1 MGFVVIPAVDMRG
14 GKAVRLA
21 EGDFDRETRYFDDP
35 LEAARRWVGMGA
47 RRLHL
52 VDLDAAK
59 GGLPA
64 HREVIERIAGTL
76 GVPVE
81 IGGGIR
87 SMETV
92 ETYLAAGVR
101 WVVVGTAAVED
112 RDFVLEA
119 SARHPGRII
128 LGIDARDGLVRTKG
142 WREASNLS
150 AVDLARS
157 YAGAGIA
164 AVIYTDIARDGVGT
178 GIDREGTRRMAHE
191 AAIPVIA
198 SGGVRDISD
207 VKAAAELC
215 ADGVIGVIVGRA
227 LYEGTVDLAGANAA
241 ADEVARQRQ

>member
-35 LEAARRWVGMGA
+35 VEAARHWVGMGA

-52 VDLDAAK
+52 VDLDAAR
-59 GGLPA
+59 GGSPV
-64 HREVIERIAGTL
+64 HREAIETIARTV

-81 IGGGIR
+81 IGGGVR
-87 SMETV
+87 SMEAV
-92 ETYLAAGVR
+92 ETYLTAGVQ

-112 RDFVLEA
+112 RDFVLRA

-128 LGIDARDGLVRTKG
+128 LGIDARDGLVRTKA
-142 WREASNLS
+142 WREGGDLS

-178 GIDREGTRRMAHE
+178 GIDREGTRRMARE
-191 AAIPVIA
+191 GGIPVIA
-198 SGGVRDISD
+198 SGGVKDISD
-207 VKAAAELC
+207 VKAAAELYT
-215 ADGVIGVIVGRA
+215 DGVIGVIVGRA
-227 LYEGTVDLAGANAA
+227 LYEGTVDLAPANAA
-241 ADEVARQRQ
+241 ADSIVPHV

>member
-1 MGFVVIPAVDMRG
+1 MGFVVIPAIDMRG

-21 EGDFDRETRYFDDP
+21 EGDFDRETAYFDDP
-35 LEAARRWVGMGA
+35 VEAARRWVESGG

-52 VDLDAAK
+52 VDLDAART
-59 GGLPA
+59 GAPVHWEA
-64 HREVIERIAGTL
+64 VESIARTL

-87 SMETV
+87 SMEAV
-92 ETYLAAGVR
+92 ETYLTAGVT
-101 WVVVGTAAVED
+101 WVIIGTAAGED

-119 SARHPGRII
+119 SARYPGRVI
-128 LGIDARDGLVRTKG
+128 LGSDARDGLVRTKG
-142 WREASNLS
+142 WREGGTLS

-178 GIDREGTRRMAHE
+178 GIDTEGTRRMARE
-191 AAIPVIA
+191 GGIPVIA
-198 SGGVRDISD
+198 SGGVKDISD
-207 VKAAAELC
+207 VRAAAELN

-227 LYEGTVDLAGANAA
+227 LYEGTVELSAANAA
-241 ADEVARQRQ
+241 ADSITSEG

>member
-35 LEAARRWVGMGA
+35 VEAARHWVRMGA
-47 RRLHL
+47 HRLHL

-59 GGLPA
+59 GGFPVHRAAIEQVAALP
-64 HREVIERIAGTL
+64 
-76 GVPVE
+76 VPVE

-87 SMETV
+87 DMETV
-92 ETYLAAGVR
+92 EAYLSAGLR

-112 RDFVLEA
+112 RAFVLA
-119 SARHPGRII
+119 AAARYPDRII
-128 LGIDARDGLVRTKG
+128 LGIDAREGLVKTRG
-142 WREASNLS
+142 WRDGAAIS
-150 AVDLARS
+150 AVELARS

-178 GIDREGTRRMAHE
+178 GVDIEGTRRMARE
-191 AAIPVIA
+191 GKIPVIA

-207 VKAAAELC
+207 IAAAAAL
-215 ADGVIGVIVGRA
+215 APDGVIGVIVGRA
-227 LYEGTVDLAGANAA
+227 LYEGTVDLADANAA
-241 ADEVARQRQ
+241 AAAIAPGP